1 LSANQRAPVARRSA
15 PQPAAARAAGKG
27 GRVSRAEQLFGRL
40 GLTRDW
46 DFLLHVPQRYRD
58 EATLTAI
65 ADLAAG
71 EEAQVE
77 AVVQSSRIAFR
88 GRRQLVATLRDD
100 TGEVVVRLMH
110 FYPSHQG
117 LLAVG
122 RRVRAM
128 GLVRGGLAGFEM
140 VHPQLRA
147 PPAQADLSAE
157 ARSGKADLSAEAHNG
172 KADLSAEARSAK
184 AEPPALT
191 PVYPTT
197 AGLPQSWLRRRIDR
211 ALQSD
216 AMADTLPEAV
226 RLQQGLA
233 ELACTLRTIHHPP
246 LDADVQALLER
257 RHPVWERLKFDELLA
272 QQLALRIARQRRQ
285 QRAAPAAGPDP
296 EHAGLSRRL
305 LQALPFALTAA
316 QQRVWAEV
324 ERDLAGQVPMN
335 RLIQGDVGSG
345 KTVIAALAAARA
357 IESGW
362 QAALMAPTELLA
374 EQHFDRI
381 DQWLAPLGIEAVWL
395 TGRLRAS
402 GRRAALQALRQGQA
416 RLAIGT
422 HALVQPEVRFSKL
435 GLAIVDEQ
443 HRFGVAQRL
452 ALRDPS
458 FAPHLLMLSAT
469 PIPRTLAM
477 TYLADLDVSVI
488 DQLPPGRQPVA
499 TRLVARRRRDEVLQK
514 IRAEVAAGRQAYWVC
529 PAIEEGADPET
540 SAATRVFEDI
550 RASLPQLRI
559 GLLHGEL
566 APQER
571 TDTMRS
577 FAQGRIDV
585 LVATTVVEVGV
596 DVPNANLM
604 VIEHAERFGLATL
617 HQLRGRIGRGAQR
630 GACVLLYD
638 EPLTELARERLKVVF
653 DSNDGFEI
661 ARQDLR
667 LRGPGEFLG
676 ARQWGL
682 PLLRFADLERDAMLL
697 ERSRQAAAELLL
709 QHPEAARRHVQRWLP
724 QATGLL
730 DA

>member
-1 LSANQRAPVARRSA
+1 MSTSERLLAAREPARQRRSA
-15 PQPAAARAAGKG
+15 ARGAPQTAAPAAGARAAQ
-27 GRVSRAEQLFGRL
+27 QLQRL

-46 DFLLHVPQRYRD
+46 DLLLHVPQRYRD
-58 EATLTAI
+58 ESTLTAI
-65 ADLAAG
+65 RDLVPG

-77 AVVQSSRIAFR
+77 AVVEACRIVFR

-100 TGEVVVRLMH
+100 SGELIVRLLH
-110 FYPSHQG
+110 FFPSHQA

-122 RRVRAM
+122 RRIRAI
-128 GLVRGGLAGFEM
+128 GPVRGGLMGVEM
-140 VHPQLRA
+140 IHPQMRA
-147 PPAQADLSAE
+147 VEEDAPLP
-157 ARSGKADLSAEAHNG
+157 G
-172 KADLSAEARSAK
+172 
-184 AEPPALT
+184 ALT
-191 PVYPTT
+191 PIYPSTE
-197 AGLPQSWLRRRIDR
+197 GLTQAWIRRRIDR
-211 ALQSD
+211 LLESSALN
-216 AMADTLPEAV
+216 DTLPPPVLIE
-226 RLQQGLA
+226 QGLPD
-233 ELACTLRTIHHPP
+233 LASVLRFVHHPP
-246 LDADVQALLER
+246 LQTDGQALAER
-257 RHPVWERLKFDELLA
+257 RHPIWERLKFDELLA
-272 QQLALRIARQRRQ
+272 QQLALRMARARRQ
-285 QRAAPAAGPDP
+285 TRPAPAVQGDP
-296 EHAGLSRRL
+296 GRAGLSRRL
-305 LQALPFALTAA
+305 LKSLPFTLTRA
-316 QQRVWAEV
+316 QRRVWGEV

-374 EQHFDRI
+374 EQHFRRI
-381 DQWLAPLGIEAVWL
+381 EEWLAPLGVEAVWL

-402 GRRAALQALRQGQA
+402 QRRSALQDLQQGRA

-422 HALVQPEVRFSKL
+422 HALVQREVRFENL

-452 ALRDPS
+452 ALRDSS

-499 TRLVARRRRDEVLQK
+499 TKLVSRRRRDEVLQK

-529 PAIEEGADPET
+529 PTIEEGKDEERQEA
-540 SAATRVFEDI
+540 SAAIRVYEQT
-550 RASLPQLRI
+550 RASLPELRI
-559 GLLHGEL
+559 GLLHGAL
-566 APQER
+566 APH
-571 TDTMRS
+571 DRS
-577 FAQGRIDV
+577 AVMHSFEQGEIDV

-596 DVPNANLM
+596 DVPNANIM
-604 VIEHAERFGLATL
+604 VIEDAERFGLATL
-617 HQLRGRIGRGAQR
+617 HQLRGRIGRGAHR
-630 GACVLLYD
+630 GACVLLYE
-638 EPLTELARERLKVVF
+638 EPLSDAARERLKIVF

-682 PLLRFADLERDAMLL
+682 PLLRFADLERDQPLL
-697 ERSRQAAAELLL
+697 ERARQAAAGLLL

-724 QATGLL
+724 QATEFL

>member
-1 LSANQRAPVARRSA
+1 LSASHLTLRTNERTRRSRGARRGEGG
-15 PQPAAARAAGKG
+15 PA
-27 GRVSRAEQLFGRL
+27 QLLSRL

-46 DFLLHVPQRYRD
+46 DLLLHVPQRYRD
-58 EATLTAI
+58 ESTLTAI
-65 ADLAAG
+65 GELTPG

-77 AVVQSSRIAFR
+77 AEVQDCRIVYR

-100 TGEVVVRLMH
+100 SGELMVRLLH
-110 FYPSHQG
+110 FFPSHQA

-122 RRVRAM
+122 RKVLAM
-128 GLVRGGLAGFEM
+128 GLVRGGWMGVEM

-147 PPAQADLSAE
+147 AGE
-157 ARSGKADLSAEAHNG
+157 AALPDT
-172 KADLSAEARSAK
+172 
-184 AEPPALT
+184 LT
-191 PVYPTT
+191 PIYPST
-197 AGLPQSWLRRRIDR
+197 AGLPQAWLRRRIDR
-211 ALQSD
+211 VLD
-216 AMADTLPEAV
+216 TIELHDTLPAAV
-226 RLQQGLA
+226 RSEQDLP
-233 ELACTLRTIHHPP
+233 ELSAALRFVHHPP
-246 LDADVQALLER
+246 PQTDVRALVER

-285 QRAAPAAGPDP
+285 TRAAPAVQADP
-296 EHAGLSRRL
+296 GRAGLPRAL
-305 LQALPFALTAA
+305 LQSLPFELTAA

-374 EQHFDRI
+374 EQHFRRI
-381 DQWLAPLGIEAVWL
+381 EQWLVPLGIEAAWL
-395 TGRLRAS
+395 TGSLRAAE
-402 GRRAALQALRQGQA
+402 RRAALQALQQGRA
-416 RLAIGT
+416 PLAIGT
-422 HALVQPEVRFSKL
+422 HALVQREVRFANL

-452 ALRDPS
+452 ALRDPT

-488 DQLPPGRQPVA
+488 DRLPPGRQPVA
-499 TRLVARRRRDEVLQK
+499 TKLVARRRRDEVLQK
-514 IRAEVAAGRQAYWVC
+514 IRIEVAAGRQAYWVC
-529 PAIEEGADPET
+529 PVIEEGDNAEA
-540 SAATRVFEDI
+540 SAATRVYEDA
-550 RASLPQLRI
+550 RTSLPELSV
-559 GLLHGEL
+559 GLLHGAL
-566 APQER
+566 PAQER
-571 TDTMRS
+571 SAVMQS
-577 FAQGRIDV
+577 FAEGKIDV

-617 HQLRGRIGRGAQR
+617 HQLRGRIGRGPQR

-638 EPLTELARERLKVVF
+638 EPLSEAARERLKIVF

-682 PLLRFADLERDAMLL
+682 PLLRFADLERDQALL
-697 ERSRQAAAELLL
+697 ERVRQVAAELLL
-709 QHPEAARRHVQRWLP
+709 RDPQAARRHVQRWLP
-724 QATGLL
+724 QASEFL

>member
-1 LSANQRAPVARRSA
+1 LQ
-15 PQPAAARAAGKG
+15 
-27 GRVSRAEQLFGRL
+27 RL

-46 DFLLHVPQRYRD
+46 DLLLHVPQRYRD
-58 EATLTAI
+58 ESTLTAI
-65 ADLAAG
+65 RDLVPG

-77 AVVQSSRIAFR
+77 AVVKASRVAFR

-100 TGEVVVRLMH
+100 SGEVVVRLLN
-110 FYPSHQG
+110 FFPSHQA

-128 GLVRGGLAGFEM
+128 GTVRGGWMGIEM

-147 PPAQADLSAE
+147 ADESMALP
-157 ARSGKADLSAEAHNG
+157 DV
-172 KADLSAEARSAK
+172 
-184 AEPPALT
+184 LT
-191 PVYPTT
+191 PVYPSTE
-197 AGLPQSWLRRRIDR
+197 GLPQAWIRRRIDR
-211 ALQSD
+211 LLESTVIS
-216 AMADTLPEAV
+216 DTLPQALLNE
-226 RLQQGLA
+226 QGLPD
-233 ELACTLRTIHHPP
+233 LVSVLRFVHHPP
-246 LDADVQALLER
+246 LRADVQALTER
-257 RHPVWERLKFDELLA
+257 RHPIWERLKFDELLA
-272 QQLALRIARQRRQ
+272 QQLALRMARLKRQRRP
-285 QRAAPAAGPDP
+285 APAVHADP
-296 EHAGLSRRL
+296 EHRGLPGKL
-305 LQALPFALTAA
+305 LKSLPFQLTAA
-316 QQRVWAEV
+316 QRRVWSEI
-324 ERDLAGQVPMN
+324 ERDLVRQVPMN

-357 IESGW
+357 IELGW

-374 EQHFDRI
+374 EQHFRRI
-381 DQWLAPLGIEAVWL
+381 DEWLAPLGIEAVWL
-395 TGRLRAS
+395 TGRLRAAQ
-402 GRRAALQALRQGQA
+402 RRSALQAVQQGQA
-416 RLAIGT
+416 SLAIGT
-422 HALVQPEVRFSKL
+422 HALVQAEVRFKNL

-499 TRLVARRRRDEVLQK
+499 TKLVARRRRDEVLQK
-514 IRAEVAAGRQAYWVC
+514 IRAEVAAGRQAYWIC
-529 PAIEEGADPET
+529 PIIEEGKDPEA
-540 SAATRVFEDI
+540 SAATRVYEDT
-550 RASLPQLRI
+550 RAGLPELRI
-559 GLLHGEL
+559 GLLHGAL
-566 APQER
+566 ASSER
-571 TDTMRS
+571 SAAMQA

-604 VIEHAERFGLATL
+604 VIEDAERFGLATL
-617 HQLRGRIGRGAQR
+617 HQLRGRIGRGAER
-630 GACVLLYD
+630 GACVLLYE
-638 EPLTELARERLKVVF
+638 EPLTEAARERLKIVF
-653 DSNDGFEI
+653 DSTDGFEI

-682 PLLRFADLERDAMLL
+682 PMLRFADLERDQALL
-697 ERSRQAAAELLL
+697 ERARQAAASLLL

-724 QATGLL
+724 HAGDFL

>member
-1 LSANQRAPVARRSA
+1 L
-15 PQPAAARAAGKG
+15 K
-27 GRVSRAEQLFGRL
+27 
-40 GLTRDW
+40 RDW
-46 DFLLHVPQRYRD
+46 DLLLHVPQRYRD
-58 EATLTAI
+58 ESTRTAI
-65 ADLAAG
+65 GDLEPG
-71 EEAQVE
+71 EEALIE
-77 AVVQSSRIAFR
+77 AVVKACHVVFR
-88 GRRQLVATLRDD
+88 ARRQLVATLRDD
-100 TGEVVVRLMH
+100 SGELIVRLLH
-110 FYPSHQG
+110 FFPSHQA

-122 RRVRAM
+122 RRIRAF
-128 GLVRGGLAGFEM
+128 GLVRGGLMGVEM

-147 PPAQADLSAE
+147 AEDAAVPAGLS
-157 ARSGKADLSAEAHNG
+157 
-172 KADLSAEARSAK
+172 
-184 AEPPALT
+184 PI
-191 PVYPTT
+191 YPST
-197 AGLPQSWLRRRIDR
+197 AGLPQAWLRRRIDR
-211 ALQSD
+211 ALESSALD
-216 AMADTLPEAV
+216 DTLPEPI
-226 RLQQGLA
+226 RLEQGLP
-233 ELACTLRTIHHPP
+233 ELAQALRFVHHPP
-246 LDADVQALLER
+246 LQADVQALEQR

-272 QQLALRIARQRRQ
+272 QQLALRMARQKRQ
-285 QRAAPAAGPDP
+285 TRAAPTAQADPDR
-296 EHAGLSRRL
+296 AGLPQKL
-305 LQALPFALTAA
+305 LRSLPFALTAA
-316 QQRVWAEV
+316 QQRVWGEV
-324 ERDLAGQVPMN
+324 ERDLAAPVPMN

-374 EQHFDRI
+374 EQHFQRI
-381 DQWLAPLGIEAVWL
+381 EQWLAPLGVEAVWL
-395 TGRLRAS
+395 TGRLRA
-402 GRRAALQALRQGQA
+402 GQRRSALQALHEGRA
-416 RLAIGT
+416 PLAIGT
-422 HALVQPEVRFSKL
+422 HALVQHEVRFARL

-488 DQLPPGRQPVA
+488 DRLPPGRQPVA
-499 TRLVARRRRDEVLQK
+499 TKLVARRRRDEVLQK

-529 PAIEEGADPET
+529 PIIEDRANAEA
-540 SAATRVFEDI
+540 SAATRVYEQT
-550 RASLPQLRI
+550 RAGLPELRV
-559 GLLHGEL
+559 GLLHGAL

-571 TDTMRS
+571 SAVMQS
-577 FAQGRIDV
+577 FVQGGIDV

-638 EPLTELARERLKVVF
+638 EPLTETARERLKIVF
-653 DSNDGFEI
+653 DSSDGFEI

-682 PLLRFADLERDAMLL
+682 PLLRFADLERDQPLL
-697 ERSRQAAAELLL
+697 ERARQAAATLLL
-709 QHPEAARRHVQRWLP
+709 QYPEAARRHVQRWLP
-724 QATGLL
+724 QATDFL

>member
-1 LSANQRAPVARRSA
+1 LSTSQRALQTPEAGASRRDAARDSRRGAVS
-15 PQPAAARAAGKG
+15 AAARA
-27 GRVSRAEQLFGRL
+27 SQLLQRL

-46 DFLLHVPQRYRD
+46 DLLLHVPQRYRD
-58 EATLTAI
+58 ESTLTAI
-65 ADLAAG
+65 RDLVAG

-77 AVVQSSRIAFR
+77 ALVEASRVAFR

-100 TGEVVVRLMH
+100 SGELVVRLLH
-110 FYPSHQG
+110 FFASHQA

-128 GLVRGGLAGFEM
+128 GPVRGGLMGVEM

-147 PPAQADLSAE
+147 ADESVPLPDAF
-157 ARSGKADLSAEAHNG
+157 
-172 KADLSAEARSAK
+172 
-184 AEPPALT
+184 T
-191 PVYPTT
+191 PVYPSTE
-197 AGLPQSWLRRRIDR
+197 GLPQAWIRRRIDR
-211 ALQSD
+211 LLDSSAIS
-216 AMADTLPEAV
+216 DTLPQALRIE
-226 RLQQGLA
+226 QGLPDIA
-233 ELACTLRTIHHPP
+233 DVLRFVHHPP
-246 LDADVQALLER
+246 LQTDVQALAER
-257 RHPVWERLKFDELLA
+257 RHPIWERLKFDELLA
-272 QQLALRIARQRRQ
+272 QQLALRMARLRRQ
-285 QRAAPAAGPDP
+285 TRPAPVVRADPD
-296 EHAGLSRRL
+296 HRGLPGKL
-305 LQALPFALTAA
+305 LKSLPFELTGA
-316 QQRVWAEV
+316 QRRVWAEV
-324 ERDLAGQVPMN
+324 ERDLVRPAPMN

-357 IESGW
+357 IEAGW

-374 EQHFDRI
+374 EQHFQRI
-381 DQWLAPLGIEAVWL
+381 DEWLAPLGIEAVWL
-395 TGRLRAS
+395 TGRLRAAQ
-402 GRRAALQALRQGQA
+402 RRSALQAVQQGRA

-422 HALVQPEVRFSKL
+422 HALVQPEVRFENL
-435 GLAIVDEQ
+435 GVAIVDEQ

-499 TRLVARRRRDEVLQK
+499 TKLVARRRRDEVLQK
-514 IRAEVAAGRQAYWVC
+514 IRAEVAAGRQAYWIC
-529 PAIEEGADPET
+529 PIIEEGKDPEA
-540 SAATRVFEDI
+540 SAAIRVYEDTH
-550 RASLPQLRI
+550 ASLPELRV
-559 GLLHGEL
+559 GLLHGAL
-566 APQER
+566 ASSER
-571 TDTMRS
+571 SKVMQA
-577 FAQGRIDV
+577 FAQGEIDV

-604 VIEHAERFGLATL
+604 VIEGAERFGLATL
-617 HQLRGRIGRGAQR
+617 HQLRGRIGRGVER

-638 EPLTELARERLKVVF
+638 EPLTEAARERLKIVF
-653 DSNDGFEI
+653 DSTDGFEI

-682 PLLRFADLERDAMLL
+682 PLLRFADLERDQPIL
-697 ERSRQAAAELLL
+697 ERARQVAAGFLL
-709 QHPEAARRHVQRWLP
+709 QHPEAARRHVHRWLP
-724 QATGLL
+724 QAGDFL